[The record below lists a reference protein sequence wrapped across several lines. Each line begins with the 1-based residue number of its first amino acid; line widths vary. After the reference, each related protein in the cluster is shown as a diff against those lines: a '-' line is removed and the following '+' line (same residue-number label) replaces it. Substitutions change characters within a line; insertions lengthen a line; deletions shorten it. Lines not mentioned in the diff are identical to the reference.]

1 MISLIMGQR
10 EDIKDLVIHFPD
22 DNSGS
27 MASNRF
33 GYQKNWPIYKLL
45 ELESLGRDYMI
56 VMDYHEDV
64 IILDSSTKVENIDF
78 YQLKTKSGDHWTKG
92 ELIKSETNKKGEI
105 THSIIGKLLKHSL
118 DFPSARDYYFVTD
131 TFVAGSL
138 LNKGKD
144 FQKAKIPF
152 SKFKPDIQK
161 SIRESIK
168 KEFPGIQDDVWNHF
182 YISQEQLQSD
192 NYKETIIGFL
202 DRFIDQKIPMAD
214 IKATTLYDSLF
225 SEMESLQDFEGA
237 LTETD
242 ILTVKK
248 SFKHSDFQAFIKK
261 LASFESYDRKCDMV
275 IEKYLKMASPE
286 EMSFKRK
293 RNISRVLRE
302 KIKAFAYDYNDTEFI
317 QLRNLIANLV
327 RTFDDTELAND
338 DNEWTAANK
347 VLPILNEKYN
357 NYKGFEQD
365 ELLALILL
373 EYAG

>member
-1 MISLIMGQR
+1 MGQR

-78 YQLKTKSGDHWTKG
+78 YQLKTKRGDHWTRG
-92 ELIKSETNKKGEI
+92 ELIKSETNNKGEI

-131 TFVAGSL
+131 TFVAGSI

-152 SKFKPDIQK
+152 SKFKLDAQK

-192 NYKETIIGFL
+192 NYKETIIGLL

-214 IKATTLYDSLF
+214 IKAITLYDSLF

-237 LTETD
+237 ITETD

-261 LASFESYDRKCDMV
+261 LASFESYDRKCDIV
-275 IEKYLKMASPE
+275 IEKYLMKASPE
-286 EMSFKRK
+286 EMGFKRK
-293 RNISRVLRE
+293 RDFSKILRE
-302 KIKAFAYDYNDTEFI
+302 KIKAFAYNYNDTEFI

-327 RTFDDTELAND
+327 RTFDTELTND

-357 NYKGFEQD
+357 NYKEFEQD

>member
-1 MISLIMGQR
+1 MEQR
-10 EDIKDLVIHFPD
+10 EDIKELVIHFPD

-27 MASNRF
+27 MTSNRF

-78 YQLKTKSGDHWTKG
+78 YQLKTKSSDYWTKG
-92 ELIKSETNKKGEI
+92 DLIKSETNAKGEI
-105 THSIIGKLLKHSL
+105 THSIIGKLLKHSI

-131 TFVAGSL
+131 TFVANSM

-152 SKFKPDIQK
+152 SKFKPDTQE
-161 SIRESIK
+161 SIKDSIK
-168 KEFPGIQDDVWNHF
+168 KEFPNIKDEVWNHF
-182 YISQEQLQSD
+182 YISQEQLKSD

-202 DRFIDQKIPMAD
+202 NKFIDQKLPVAD

-225 SEMESLQDFEGA
+225 SEIESLQDFEGA
-237 LTETD
+237 ITETD

-261 LASFESYDRKCDMV
+261 LASFESYDRKCDRV
-275 IEKYLKMASPE
+275 IDSFITKASRE
-286 EMSFKRK
+286 EMNFKR
-293 RNISRVLRE
+293 RRVFSRILKD
-302 KIKAFAYDYNDTEFI
+302 KIKAFAYNYNDTEFI
-317 QLRNLIANLV
+317 QLRNLITNLV
-327 RTFDDTELAND
+327 RGFDDTELTPD

-347 VLPILNEKYN
+347 VLPLLNEKYN

-373 EYAG
+373 EYA